1 MKEGDA
7 ECGLP
12 IALARCDVANENCG
26 AIVFT
31 ELVSCSGWGIGV
43 KCVQIQIPVFSLGK
57 QLGYWE
63 NAVTSLNILI
73 LEWE

>member
-12 IALARCDVANENCG
+12 IEMARCDVANENCG

-43 KCVQIQIPVFSLGK
+43 NCAQIQIPAFSLGK
-57 QLGYWE
+57 
-63 NAVTSLNILI
+63 
-73 LEWE
+73 